1 MIKESYYYYS
11 GDLDTGTWP
20 SQIQDK
26 RSYHRPRGGQRS
38 CSSQVVVHDKPNAH
52 FNKSVFSRVPC
63 LLLTPAMQQSIYIS
77 WLQGPQQQTCS
88 SGGRIGQ
95 TYYAGSAINRS
106 SSSKV
111 VIRHTDT
118 ADRLLYSATKVR
130 GRQQIESR
138 QLRPVMMLTNI
149 QEGPFH
155 WQDASWKSWRK
166 QFFGVANCKD
176 YRYVVLRKIIKI
188 VATRCHI
195 LKLKCAKFDFR
206 PRWKAYIAPHTLSW
220 I

>member
-1 MIKESYYYYS
+1 
-11 GDLDTGTWP
+11 
-20 SQIQDK
+20 
-26 RSYHRPRGGQRS
+26 
-38 CSSQVVVHDKPNAH
+38 
-52 FNKSVFSRVPC
+52 
-63 LLLTPAMQQSIYIS
+63 MQQSIYIS

-111 VIRHTDT
+111 VVRYTDT

-138 QLRPVMMLTNI
+138 QLPAGYDANKYPGGSTPLT
-149 QEGPFH
+149 GCFL
-155 WQDASWKSWRK
+155 KKVGGK
-166 QFFGVANCKD
+166 QFFFLVANCKD

-206 PRWKAYIAPHTLSW
+206 PRWGSLHRSPYP
-220 I
+220 